1 MDKQADTPWRLTL
14 EDRRRRRGWRLCR
27 LPGLWRRADPAREW
41 RTRKPPT
48 GATRTWTASL
58 SGAECRRWQDA
69 RAPPRLKARENASTA
84 LSVFVPCTL
93 WAGTHKVR
101 SFAKGQGRGWPWS
114 KTPSCHRLRPGGA
127 NGKRCPEE
135 LPELLNI
142 TSRCIT
148 RSRHKDDS
156 EDCPTHLSKADS
168 GFHRSREELYN
179 VALCYDA
186 NSGTDGDSKR
196 PQPGRYCTSLGGWE
210 GLNLHG

>member
-14 EDRRRRRGWRLCR
+14 EARRRRRGRRLCR

-58 SGAECRRWQDA
+58 SGTECRRWQDA

-127 NGKRCPEE
+127 NGKHCPEE
-135 LPELLNI
+135 LLELLNI

-179 VALCYDA
+179 VVLCYDA
-186 NSGTDGDSKR
+186 DSWHR
-196 PQPGRYCTSLGGWE
+196 R
-210 GLNLHG
+210 

>member
-1 MDKQADTPWRLTL
+1 M
-14 EDRRRRRGWRLCR
+14 
-27 LPGLWRRADPAREW
+27 
-41 RTRKPPT
+41 
-48 GATRTWTASL
+48 
-58 SGAECRRWQDA
+58 
-69 RAPPRLKARENASTA
+69 
-84 LSVFVPCTL
+84 
-93 WAGTHKVR
+93 R

-114 KTPSCHRLRPGGA
+114 KTPSCHRLRPGGE
-127 NGKRCPEE
+127 NVKRRPEE